1 MKVNE
6 PVIEHVY
13 TPTFYFDQLPNNN
26 NRLHTLSGKNT
37 SDLVS
42 DATSSVDLAVNKSKK
57 GQWYRAAVAPVAF
70 DEAVFWQVMER
81 WVLEAP
87 SIIPP
92 ISKVEILQ
100 TITATTTTTAAKDQD
115 TTAAIS
121 EHNPPAI
128 HGKETCLLD
137 GLVPFKSVHRQL
149 IPKRADKDPVME
161 EQLYYCRDTQ
171 DQYKQQNPEQEQA
184 DTTAA
189 TSRVEADRRVRNQAI
204 FTPIIERTTAVGPK
218 DTKVEKK
225 EQEKEEEEKEEEEDE
240 DINILTDKLPF
251 YYPKVRGFRY
261 GYRFDPEEAPEDKD
275 DHHCRDCDEDEGG
288 EEKKKTGVEKD
299 DAGDKKFGKGPESAL
314 TKDEGTE
321 DEKSINAPM
330 PPKKKKHA
338 PKNRIISR
346 RTGWLS
352 LDLYLKGDEGEFTDK
367 IQYAFKELFK
377 KLYKWGNNTTKGFTK
392 SRVQH
397 DIMVPKDLYLRTYA
411 RMKETHAQKW
421 VQSWPERTD
430 PTKFVF
436 EDIAIAAWLVA
447 LWEIERGGAGGAIDS
462 RVGSESG
469 EAEVATEGGDKGA
482 ERKLGGR
489 KQTFVDLGCGN
500 GLLTHILN
508 EEGHKGIGVDIVSRK
523 VWDVYGPNTHLKAET
538 LIPKETVYEDV
549 DWIIGNHADELAP
562 WVPVIAS
569 RSNPFT
575 RFVVI
580 PCCFFDLNGS
590 RYQFAEGA
598 PDGKYKAY
606 LGYISRVIETCGYE
620 LQTEVLRIPSTK
632 NIALVGM
639 TRRRKRGQ
647 VGSNEGDDEE
657 EGRERTRRRVDELV
671 ERSGLFVARISDKE
685 KQAAQKAKQT
695 AKLAKEELYNYND
708 K

>member
-1 MKVNE
+1 
-6 PVIEHVY
+6 
-13 TPTFYFDQLPNNN
+13 
-26 NRLHTLSGKNT
+26 
-37 SDLVS
+37 
-42 DATSSVDLAVNKSKK
+42 
-57 GQWYRAAVAPVAF
+57 
-70 DEAVFWQVMER
+70 MER
-81 WVLEAP
+81 WILEAP

-100 TITATTTTTAAKDQD
+100 TTTTATTTATEAADQD
-115 TTAAIS
+115 TTMTPS
-121 EHNPPAI
+121 EHNHPGLDEKA
-128 HGKETCLLD
+128 TCLLD
-137 GLVPFKSVHRQL
+137 GLVPFKSIRRQL

-161 EQLYYCRDTQ
+161 EQLYYCRDTRN
-171 DQYKQQNPEQEQA
+171 QNQGQGNS
-184 DTTAA
+184 DA
-189 TSRVEADRRVRNQAI
+189 TVDPRVRNQAI
-204 FTPIIERTTAVGPK
+204 FTPVIERNKAIGSK
-218 DTKVEKK
+218 DTDA
-225 EQEKEEEEKEEEEDE
+225 EKEIEKADDGEIKAMMD
-240 DINILTDKLPF
+240 NLPF

-275 DHHCRDCDEDEGG
+275 DHHHQDGG
-288 EEKKKTGVEKD
+288 EVEEKVAE
-299 DAGDKKFGKGPESAL
+299 DKKVEEDSENTITTTTTSQDKRPE
-314 TKDEGTE
+314 G
-321 DEKSINAPM
+321 EKSTPTPAQ
-330 PPKKKKHA
+330 PKKKKHA
-338 PKNRIISR
+338 PKNRIFSR

-397 DIMVPKDLYLRTYA
+397 DIVVPKDLYLRTYA

-447 LWEIERGGAGGAIDS
+447 LWEIERGVAAADS
-462 RVGSESG
+462 GSG
-469 EAEVATEGGDKGA
+469 EAGGEAGA
-482 ERKLGGR
+482 EAAMDKESENAGKVSRTR

-508 EEGHKGIGVDIVSRK
+508 EEGHRGTGIDIVSRK
-523 VWDVYGPNTHLKAET
+523 VWDIYGPNTQLKAET
-538 LIPKETVYEDV
+538 LIPNETVYEDV

-569 RSNPFT
+569 RSNSLT

-606 LGYISRVIETCGYE
+606 LGYISKVIETCGYE

-639 TRRRKRGQ
+639 TRRRRKRGED
-647 VGSNEGDDEE
+647 GDKEGKVEEE

-671 ERSGLFVARISDKE
+671 KKSGMFVARISDKE
-685 KQAAQKAKQT
+685 KQASQRAKQN
-695 AKLAKEELYNYND
+695 AKRAKEESLLPSSPYSFPQEETQASSSPSSHQEND
-708 K
+708 TT

>member
-6 PVIEHVY
+6 PVVEHVY

-26 NRLHTLSGKNT
+26 QGRHTLSGESSSDSVLDAKSNT
-37 SDLVS
+37 DVV
-42 DATSSVDLAVNKSKK
+42 VDEPRK

-81 WVLEAP
+81 WILEAP

-92 ISKVEILQ
+92 ISKVAILQ
-100 TITATTTTTAAKDQD
+100 TITATETTAERAEDRGVITSFSKHNRP
-115 TTAAIS
+115 TAQ
-121 EHNPPAI
+121 EN
-128 HGKETCLLD
+128 ETYLLD

-149 IPKRADKDPVME
+149 IPKRADKDPIME
-161 EQLYYCRDTQ
+161 ERLYYCRDTQ
-171 DQYKQQNPEQEQA
+171 GQDKEEGKA
-184 DTTAA
+184 SATTT
-189 TSRVEADRRVRNQAI
+189 TSGVETDRRVRNQAI
-204 FTPIIERTTAVGPK
+204 FAPAIERTAAIGTK
-218 DTKVEKK
+218 DIEAENKK
-225 EQEKEEEEKEEEEDE
+225 QVKEGEEEHDE
-240 DINILTDKLPF
+240 IKILTDRLPF

-275 DHHCRDCDEDEGG
+275 DHHHQDCGEGEG
-288 EEKKKTGVEKD
+288 REEKKVGVEKD
-299 DAGDKKFGKGPESAL
+299 ETEDKSAGKGLEGQTQ
-314 TKDEGTE
+314 TK
-321 DEKSINAPM
+321 APM
-330 PPKKKKHA
+330 PPKKKHA
-338 PKNRIISR
+338 PKNRTISQ

-397 DIMVPKDLYLRTYA
+397 DVMVPKDLYLRTYA

-447 LWEIERGGAGGAIDS
+447 LWEIERGGGGAIDS
-462 RVGSESG
+462 EVGSEVG
-469 EAEVATEGGDKGA
+469 EAEEGG
-482 ERKLGGR
+482 
-489 KQTFVDLGCGN
+489 
-500 GLLTHILN
+500 
-508 EEGHKGIGVDIVSRK
+508 
-523 VWDVYGPNTHLKAET
+523 AET
-538 LIPKETVYEDV
+538 LIPNETVYEDV

-569 RSNPFT
+569 RSNPLT

-580 PCCFFDLNGS
+580 PCCFFDLSGS

-639 TRRRKRGQ
+639 TRRRKRGRD
-647 VGSNEGDDEE
+647 GTDEGNEDEE
-657 EGRERTRRRVDELV
+657 SRERIRRGVDELV

-695 AKLAKEELYNYND
+695 AKLTREESLPPSSSFSPIQ
-708 K
+708 

>member
-6 PVIEHVY
+6 PVVEH
-13 TPTFYFDQLPNNN
+13 
-26 NRLHTLSGKNT
+26 
-37 SDLVS
+37 
-42 DATSSVDLAVNKSKK
+42 
-57 GQWYRAAVAPVAF
+57 
-70 DEAVFWQVMER
+70 ER
-81 WVLEAP
+81 WILEAP

-100 TITATTTTTAAKDQD
+100 TTIASAENRD
-115 TTAAIS
+115 TKTSSADRNS
-121 EHNPPAI
+121 HHSTN
-128 HGKETCLLD
+128 HGKELALLD
-137 GLVPFKSVHRQL
+137 RLVPFKSIRRQL

-161 EQLYYCRDTQ
+161 EQLYYCRDTH
-171 DQYKQQNPEQEQA
+171 QNQEQVQHYGM
-184 DTTAA
+184 DTIAG
-189 TSRVEADRRVRNQAI
+189 SPDLRVPNQAI
-204 FTPIIERTTAVGPK
+204 FAPIIAHTISA
-218 DTKVEKK
+218 DLQ
-225 EQEKEEEEKEEEEDE
+225 QEAAEDE
-240 DINILTDKLPF
+240 IKILMETLPF

-261 GYRFDPEEAPEDKD
+261 GYWFDPEEAPEDKE
-275 DHHCRDCDEDEGG
+275 DHHGDNHHHNQDDG
-288 EEKKKTGVEKD
+288 EKEKNSLNKQGQ
-299 DAGDKKFGKGPESAL
+299 GD
-314 TKDEGTE
+314 
-321 DEKSINAPM
+321 DEKQFTPVPTS
-330 PPKKKKHA
+330 KKKHA

-397 DIMVPKDLYLRTYA
+397 DVMVPKDLYLKTYA

-421 VQSWPERTD
+421 VKSWPERTD

-447 LWEIERGGAGGAIDS
+447 LWEHEQESTVIDVDAAGS
-462 RVGSESG
+462 
-469 EAEVATEGGDKGA
+469 KGTT
-482 ERKLGGR
+482 RK

-508 EEGHKGIGVDIVSRK
+508 EEGYKGMGVDIVSRK
-523 VWDVYGPNTHLKAET
+523 VWDIYGPNTKLKAET
-538 LIPKETVYEDV
+538 LIPNETAYEDV

-562 WVPVIAS
+562 WVPIIAS
-569 RSNPFT
+569 RSKPLT

-598 PDGKYKAY
+598 PEGKYKAY
-606 LGYISRVIETCGYE
+606 QGYIGRVIETCGYE

-639 TRRRKRGQ
+639 SRRRKRG
-647 VGSNEGDDEE
+647 SDDIKSLE
-657 EGRERTRRRVDELV
+657 EGAGEGKEDEDERERTRRRVDELV
-671 ERSGLFVARISDKE
+671 AKSGVFVARISDKE
-685 KQAAQKAKQT
+685 KQAFQKAKQT
-695 AKLAKEELYNYND
+695 AKLTKEANSPPTHLSASKNNNTEDVQNVR
-708 K
+708 

>member
-6 PVIEHVY
+6 PVVEHVY

-26 NRLHTLSGKNT
+26 THTLPQSSTTTNLT
-37 SDLVS
+37 SDP
-42 DATSSVDLAVNKSKK
+42 VNKPTT

-70 DEAVFWQVMER
+70 DDVTFWQVMER
-81 WVLEAP
+81 WILEAP

-100 TITATTTTTAAKDQD
+100 TTDTTATDQD
-115 TTAAIS
+115 TKPSIDEPGHLRDYERELA
-121 EHNPPAI
+121 
-128 HGKETCLLD
+128 LLD
-137 GLVPFKSVHRQL
+137 GLVAFKSVRRQL
-149 IPKRADKDPVME
+149 IPKRADKDPVMK
-161 EQLYYCRDTQ
+161 EQLYYCRDTRLQEQ
-171 DQYKQQNPEQEQA
+171 DQSV
-184 DTTAA
+184 DTMTGQGDP
-189 TSRVEADRRVRNQAI
+189 RIPNQAI
-204 FTPIIERTTAVGPK
+204 FAPIIARTTSTTETKDVEAVLK
-218 DTKVEKK
+218 
-225 EQEKEEEEKEEEEDE
+225 QEAEEDE
-240 DINILTDKLPF
+240 IKILTEALPF
-251 YYPKVRGFRY
+251 YYPNVRGFRY
-261 GYRFDPEEAPEDKD
+261 GYRFDPEEAPEDKE
-275 DHHCRDCDEDEGG
+275 DHHNDYHNHDQCDSEKEKDGQVKQG
-288 EEKKKTGVEKD
+288 QGSEEKQSTP
-299 DAGDKKFGKGPESAL
+299 APEL
-314 TKDEGTE
+314 
-321 DEKSINAPM
+321 AP
-330 PPKKKKHA
+330 KKKHA
-338 PKNRIISR
+338 PKNRIVSQ

-352 LDLYLKGDEGEFTDK
+352 LDLYLHGDEGEFTAK

-397 DIMVPKDLYLRTYA
+397 DVMVPKELYLKTYA

-421 VQSWPERTD
+421 VKSWPERTD

-447 LWEIERGGAGGAIDS
+447 LWELEREPAVAVVDE
-462 RVGSESG
+462 VGSDK
-469 EAEVATEGGDKGA
+469 ATK
-482 ERKLGGR
+482 K

-508 EEGHKGIGVDIVSRK
+508 EEGHKGKGVDIVSRK
-523 VWDVYGPNTHLKAET
+523 VWDIYGHNTELKAET
-538 LIPKETVYEDV
+538 LIPNETVYEDV

-562 WVPVIAS
+562 WVPIIAS
-569 RSNPFT
+569 RSKPLT

-606 LGYISRVIETCGYE
+606 QGYISRVIDTCEYE

-639 TRRRKRGQ
+639 SRKRKG
-647 VGSNEGDDEE
+647 GSSKDTHAQRERLGEGGDEE
-657 EGRERTRRRVDELV
+657 EDERERIRRRVDELV
-671 ERSGLFVARISDKE
+671 NKSGLFVARISDKE
-685 KQAAQKAKQT
+685 KQASQKAKQT
-695 AKLAKEELYNYND
+695 AKVAKEATPPPPPSLSPPPSPSPPLLSSTSSPLPSTIFSTSENNNTED
-708 K
+708 VQNVQQ

>member
-1 MKVNE
+1 
-6 PVIEHVY
+6 
-13 TPTFYFDQLPNNN
+13 
-26 NRLHTLSGKNT
+26 
-37 SDLVS
+37 
-42 DATSSVDLAVNKSKK
+42 
-57 GQWYRAAVAPVAF
+57 
-70 DEAVFWQVMER
+70 MER
-81 WVLEAP
+81 WILEAP

-100 TITATTTTTAAKDQD
+100 TADATAADQGTKTSMD
-115 TTAAIS
+115 EQSHPINHH
-121 EHNPPAI
+121 E
-128 HGKETCLLD
+128 KELALLD
-137 GLVPFKSVHRQL
+137 GLVPFKSVRRQL

-161 EQLYYCRDTQ
+161 EQLYYCCDARILEQ
-171 DQYKQQNPEQEQA
+171 DQNF
-184 DTTAA
+184 DTTARQG
-189 TSRVEADRRVRNQAI
+189 SPRVTNQAI
-204 FTPIIERTTAVGPK
+204 FAPIIPRTASTTEAK
-218 DTKVEKK
+218 ADLKQKV
-225 EQEKEEEEKEEEEDE
+225 EEDE
-240 DINILTDKLPF
+240 IKILTEALPF

-261 GYRFDPEEAPEDKD
+261 GYRFDPEEAPEDKE
-275 DHHCRDCDEDEGG
+275 DHHDGNHNHDQDDSEKDQDGQGKQGQGG
-288 EEKKKTGVEKD
+288 EEKQST
-299 DAGDKKFGKGPESAL
+299 P
-314 TKDEGTE
+314 
-321 DEKSINAPM
+321 APV
-330 PPKKKKHA
+330 PAPKKKHA

-352 LDLYLKGDEGEFTDK
+352 LDLYLNGDEGEFTDK

-397 DIMVPKDLYLRTYA
+397 DVMVPKDLYLRTYA

-421 VQSWPERTD
+421 VKSWPERTD

-447 LWEIERGGAGGAIDS
+447 LWELERESAVADVDATTGSDKAS
-462 RVGSESG
+462 R
-469 EAEVATEGGDKGA
+469 K
-482 ERKLGGR
+482 

-508 EEGHKGIGVDIVSRK
+508 EEGHKGTGVDIVSRK
-523 VWDVYGPNTHLKAET
+523 VWDIYGPNTELKAET
-538 LIPKETVYEDV
+538 LIPNETVYEDV

-562 WVPVIAS
+562 WVPIIAS
-569 RSNPFT
+569 RSKPLT

-606 LGYISRVIETCGYE
+606 QGYISRVIETCGYE

-639 TRRRKRGQ
+639 SRKRKH
-647 VGSNEGDDEE
+647 GSSDVTIARGEGSGKGEE
-657 EGRERTRRRVDELV
+657 EEDEMKRTHRRVDSLV
-671 ERSGLFVARISDKE
+671 AKSGLFVARISDKE
-685 KQAAQKAKQT
+685 KQASQKAKQT
-695 AKLAKEELYNYND
+695 AKVTKEATPPTTPSTLTPTSENNNTED
-708 K
+708 VQNVQ

>member
-1 MKVNE
+1 
-6 PVIEHVY
+6 
-13 TPTFYFDQLPNNN
+13 
-26 NRLHTLSGKNT
+26 
-37 SDLVS
+37 
-42 DATSSVDLAVNKSKK
+42 
-57 GQWYRAAVAPVAF
+57 
-70 DEAVFWQVMER
+70 ER
-81 WVLEAP
+81 WILEAP

-92 ISKVEILQ
+92 ISKVEVLQ
-100 TITATTTTTAAKDQD
+100 TTTTTTATTIGKVDQD
-115 TTAAIS
+115 TTTTPS
-121 EHNPPAI
+121 EHDLPGLDEKA
-128 HGKETCLLD
+128 TSLLD
-137 GLVPFKSVHRQL
+137 GLVPFKSVRRQL

-161 EQLYYCRDTQ
+161 EQLYYCCDTRNQGQGRDHSDAT
-171 DQYKQQNPEQEQA
+171 A
-184 DTTAA
+184 DP
-189 TSRVEADRRVRNQAI
+189 RVRHQAI
-204 FTPIIERTTAVGPK
+204 FTPVIERNTAI
-218 DTKVEKK
+218 DTKVTDA
-225 EQEKEEEEKEEEEDE
+225 EKEIEKADGGEIKVMME
-240 DINILTDKLPF
+240 NLPF

-275 DHHCRDCDEDEGG
+275 DHHLQEGG
-288 EEKKKTGVEKD
+288 EVEEKMADDRKD
-299 DAGDKKFGKGPESAL
+299 EIDDKKNE
-314 TKDEGTE
+314 EGSENTTTTTTTSPHKRSE
-321 DEKSINAPM
+321 GEKSTSTPV
-330 PPKKKKHA
+330 PPKKKKHT
-338 PKNRIISR
+338 PKNRIFSR

-377 KLYKWGNNTTKGFTK
+377 KLYKWGNNTTQGFTK

-397 DIMVPKDLYLRTYA
+397 DVMVPKDLYLRTYA

-447 LWEIERGGAGGAIDS
+447 LWEIERDVASTESG
-462 RVGSESG
+462 SG
-469 EAEVATEGGDKGA
+469 EAGAKVATDKESKNAGMIS
-482 ERKLGGR
+482 RRR

-508 EEGHKGIGVDIVSRK
+508 EEGHKGTGVDIVSRK
-523 VWDVYGPNTHLKAET
+523 VWDVYGPNTELKAET
-538 LIPKETVYEDV
+538 LIPNDTVYEDV

-569 RSNPFT
+569 RSNPPT

-580 PCCFFDLNGS
+580 PCCFFDLSGS

-639 TRRRKRGQ
+639 TRRRRRRGED
-647 VGSNEGDDEE
+647 GGDKEGEVDEAE
-657 EGRERTRRRVDELV
+657 EGRERTRKRVNELV
-671 ERSGLFVARISDKE
+671 KKSGLFVARVSDKE
-685 KQAAQKAKQT
+685 KQASQRAKQT
-695 AKLAKEELYNYND
+695 AKLTKE
-708 K
+708 